1 MKLDSIHS
9 NILILLQ
16 ENARISNT
24 EIAKQVGISSPAVSE
39 RIKKMEDIGI
49 ISDYHAKVD
58 YNMLGYGLRALIT
71 VRAFMGRLKPFLHHV
86 KSYKEVV
93 NCYRITGNE
102 NIVMEVVFENQ
113 HHLEKFID
121 ELITYGETKTQ
132 IILSNVVAHNPI
144 DKV

>member
-9 NILILLQ
+9 KILIFLQ
-16 ENARISNT
+16 KNARISNT

-39 RIKKMEDIGI
+39 RIKKMEDMGV
-49 ISDYHAKVD
+49 ISGYYAKVD
-58 YNMLGYGLRALIT
+58 HNLLGHGLRALIT
-71 VRAFMGRLKPFLHHV
+71 VRAFMGRLKPFLH
-86 KSYKEVV
+86 KIESYNEVV

-113 HHLEKFID
+113 QHLEKFID

-132 IILSNVVAHNPI
+132 IILSNVVTHNPI
-144 DKV
+144 DKA

>member
-9 NILILLQ
+9 KILIFLQ
-16 ENARISNT
+16 KNARISNT

-39 RIKKMEDIGI
+39 RIKKMEDMGV
-49 ISDYHAKVD
+49 ISGYYAKVD
-58 YNMLGYGLRALIT
+58 HNLLGYGLRALIT
-71 VRAFMGRLKPFLHHV
+71 VRAFMGRLKPFLH
-86 KSYKEVV
+86 KIESYNEVV

-113 HHLEKFID
+113 QHLEKFID

-132 IILSNVVAHNPI
+132 IIHS
-144 DKV
+144 